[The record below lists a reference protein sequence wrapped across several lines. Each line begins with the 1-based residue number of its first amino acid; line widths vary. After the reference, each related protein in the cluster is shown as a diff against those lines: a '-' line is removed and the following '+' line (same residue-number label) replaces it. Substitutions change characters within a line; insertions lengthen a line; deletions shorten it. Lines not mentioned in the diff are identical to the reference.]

1 MLAMTDDVQA
11 ESGAMRT
18 VIVAALVVVATLALL
33 TVGAATPTRPS
44 VALIAGGVAAV
55 GGVLS
60 LVGARKRGNLLG
72 WYAMT
77 LGVLGLRAL
86 IGS

>member
-1 MLAMTDDVQA
+1 MTADVKR
-11 ESGAMRT
+11 EPTPMRT

-55 GGVLS
+55 SGGMS
-60 LVGARKRGNLLG
+60 LVVARKRGNLLG

-77 LGVLGLRAL
+77 LGVMGLRAL
-86 IGS
+86 VGS